1 MAAVLRVAI
10 LRVVGPPG
18 SGKTLL
24 IVSLAEALRSR
35 GHRVA
40 TVVERRP
47 LGGDEIATV
56 VVLSNGGRVT
66 IEQPLPL
73 DRLRAL
79 IPTIDPSVTIILAE
93 GYDDDAGPDGAGSA
107 FPAIALAPRG
117 TRYAGDA
124 IAVVATEEIA
134 ATFARSG
141 PGETHGV
148 VDLVERAVLVLPP
161 REARPGWRRL
171 FRWARR

>member
-1 MAAVLRVAI
+1 MVAI

-40 TVVERRP
+40 TVVERRS
-47 LGGDEIATV
+47 GGNEAATV
-56 VVLSNGGRVT
+56 IVLSNGGRVT
-66 IEQPLPL
+66 IEQPLTL

-79 IPTIDPSVTIILAE
+79 VPTLDPSAAILLAE
-93 GYDDDAGPDGAGSA
+93 GYDDDAADAA

-117 TRYAGDA
+117 SARSASQSAGA
-124 IAVVATEEIA
+124 LAVVATEDIE
-134 ATFARSG
+134 ATFARAG
-141 PGETHGV
+141 PGETNGL
-148 VDLVERAVLVLPP
+148 VDLVEREVLGLTP
-161 REARPGWRRL
+161 RAARRGWRGLLTRL
-171 FRWARR
+171 RAGRRP